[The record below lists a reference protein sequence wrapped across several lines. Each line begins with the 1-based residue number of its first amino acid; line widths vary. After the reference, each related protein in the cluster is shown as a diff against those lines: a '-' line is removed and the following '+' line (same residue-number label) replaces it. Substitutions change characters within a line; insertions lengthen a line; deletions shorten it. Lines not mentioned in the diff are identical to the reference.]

1 MKRQTQP
8 IFAAASGKEI
18 WLNRFA
24 HLQKTILHWQVAFSV
39 VLVICFLLVAGFV
52 LLSLQSK
59 IEPVV
64 VETYQGIPTRLI
76 PISENLN
83 ASQKLTQY
91 LVSQYIL
98 NARSIV
104 SDTGAQ
110 EALLQKVYAFSAEA
124 TLPFLRQY
132 YQTNNPF
139 TLGAQS
145 ATHIRL
151 LSVIPISESSWQ
163 VTWEEESNPNG
174 GLKKQQKWLA
184 TLMLR
189 EGKVNPH
196 FVNENPFG
204 LYVTNLSWSPLPE
217 N

>member
-1 MKRQTQP
+1 MKRQMLP
-8 IFAAASGKEI
+8 VFAAASGKEV

-24 HLQKTILHWQVAFSV
+24 QLQKTILHWQVAFSV

-52 LLSLQSK
+52 IISLQSK
-59 IEPVV
+59 IQPVV
-64 VETYQGIPTRLI
+64 VETYQGTPTRLI

-104 SDTGAQ
+104 SDTAAQ

-132 YQTNNPF
+132 YQANNPF
-139 TLGAQS
+139 TLGVQS

-151 LSVIPISESSWQ
+151 LSVIPISASSWQ

-184 TLMLR
+184 TLTIR
-189 EGKVNPH
+189 EGKINPH

-204 LYVTNLSWSPLPE
+204 LYITNLSWSPLPE